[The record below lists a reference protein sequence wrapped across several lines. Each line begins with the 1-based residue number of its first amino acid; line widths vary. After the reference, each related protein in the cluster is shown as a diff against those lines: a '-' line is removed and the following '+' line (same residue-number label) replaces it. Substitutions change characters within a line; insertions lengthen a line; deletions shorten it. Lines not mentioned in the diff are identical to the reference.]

1 MRRLSDVSKR
11 ESRLAGVA
19 MLLFIL
25 PAPRCAFAQSPAPAP
40 QRSLRTEIAQAVA
53 RYMGV
58 EDENNRIA
66 GDLQL
71 LSPPLAGSASTAF
84 HLVSAKPGLIPQ
96 SWFLRLECAS
106 RHECLPFEVMLR
118 TADPAVAARLSARK
132 LTAATPSVPPPRRTA
147 SAATLT
153 RSGERV
159 TLVEELS
166 GMRLTVKAVCLEAG
180 GLGDRIRVRNLAT
193 RRVLLATVAAKGE
206 VRVE

>member
-1 MRRLSDVSKR
+1 MRRLSDVGR
-11 ESRLAGVA
+11 QASRFVRVA
-19 MLLFIL
+19 MLLLLL
-25 PAPRCAFAQSPAPAP
+25 PAPRCCFAQSPAPAP
-40 QRSLRTEIAQAVA
+40 ERSLRAEVAQSVA

-58 EDENNRIA
+58 EGESNRIA

-71 LSPPLAGSASTAF
+71 LSVPLSGPATF
-84 HLVSAKPGLIPQ
+84 HVVSAKPGLIPH
-96 SWFLRLECAS
+96 SWFLRLECTS

-118 TADPAVAARLSARK
+118 TADAGVIERLSSRSRHPAILSASSPQR
-132 LTAATPSVPPPRRTA
+132 AAA
-147 SAATLT
+147 LA